1 MAVRL
6 LAPYFSV
13 LSHSNHSSFVF
24 SLSLILYKSHFQ
36 AETKMLPP
44 LEFPG
49 SPVDEN
55 LPVNAEVMGS
65 TPDSGRSHMPRTTQP
80 VRQQY

>member
-6 LAPYFSV
+6 LVPYFSV
-13 LSHSNHSSFVF
+13 LCHSSHSSFVF
-24 SLSLILYKSHFQ
+24 SVSLIIYKSHFK
-36 AETKMLPP
+36 AETKMLPL

-49 SPVDEN
+49 SPVDKN
-55 LPVNAEVMGS
+55 LPVNAEVMSS

-80 VRQQY
+80 VGQQY